1 MESSADGTRIL
12 RDLIF
17 AGDRKWSV
25 FGEFIQWREKTG
37 TVSSGCTLAR
47 DEKVR

>member
-12 RDLIF
+12 RDLIIV
-17 AGDRKWSV
+17 GDRKWSV
-25 FGEFIQWREKTG
+25 FVEFIQWKEKTG
-37 TVSSGCTLAR
+37 TISSGCTLAC